1 MVAGG
6 DGEKPAVPVFTAERV
21 SGLDMPVRIVP
32 QENTLGYNI
41 LFGNS
46 PEKLYHSY
54 MVFDAG
60 ETRVGALIKGRAYY
74 VRVDAFNENGITTGS
89 CVKLQGKD

>member
-1 MVAGG
+1 M
-6 DGEKPAVPVFTAERV
+6 TV
-21 SGLDMPVRIVP
+21 SIEA

-54 MVFDAG
+54 MTFREG
-60 ETRVGALIKGRAYY
+60 NQRVGALIKGRNYF
-74 VRVDAFNENGITTGS
+74 VRVDAFNENGITEGA
-89 CVKLQGKD
+89 CVQL